1 MTASDP
7 FLAEIVTR
15 FEEFDV
21 QAGRGGY
28 TLRHRR
34 SRSPVARLRPIPDSD
49 RFELFYWSAVRGR
62 WRTFGDFGRLKLTL
76 ERAHEIAHEIVHA
89 EQIFHLQTR

>member
-15 FEEFDV
+15 FEAFDV

-34 SRSPVARLRPIPDSD
+34 SRTPVARLRPIPDSD
-49 RFELFYWSAVRGR
+49 RTRPLAHLRRLRPPQAHPRARSRDR
-62 WRTFGDFGRLKLTL
+62 PRRTNLPPPNAL
-76 ERAHEIAHEIVHA
+76 
-89 EQIFHLQTR
+89 